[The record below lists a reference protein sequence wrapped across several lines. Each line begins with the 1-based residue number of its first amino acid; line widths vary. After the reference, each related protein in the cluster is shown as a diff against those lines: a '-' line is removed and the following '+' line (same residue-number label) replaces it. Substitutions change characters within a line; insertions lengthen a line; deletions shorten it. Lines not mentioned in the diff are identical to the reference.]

1 MYKVH
6 GYHVTPNVIII
17 EWEQGG
23 AQIGFGVNVEWHF
36 NNKT

>member
-23 AQIGFGVNVEWHF
+23 AQSDGIRCQRGMAFQ
-36 NNKT
+36 